1 MKSMDLGCG
10 VGSGRNSEDV
20 FYVSAA
26 LHKATNLCKV
36 DSLKMVYLINQK
48 HSSSEIQSQPTVN
61 VRANA
66 FVRLLFTLYV
76 LTVYVN
82 NQELNVTY
90 LTLFLR

>member
-1 MKSMDLGCG
+1 MDLGCG

-48 HSSSEIQSQPTVN
+48 HSSSEIQSRPTVR
-61 VRANA
+61 VNA
-66 FVRLLFTLYV
+66 FVRLLFTLYIHTCIHAL
-76 LTVYVN
+76 LTFPEGAF
-82 NQELNVTY
+82 Q
-90 LTLFLR
+90 R